1 MVNGRRMFKGS
12 HIVSGKQ
19 NIDSIKVKFIDKILE
34 KLDEKI
40 PDIDSNVIFAFGV
53 LGKRPISFLSVNE
66 RESWGN
72 EKLEVLIKQ
81 YGEPKTSKPTDEQP
95 QVTIELIMNGNE
107 TRAEW
112 SKLKETIAEWRQWF
126 MKVIQEI
133 KCQFYGA
140 WYINIM

>member
-1 MVNGRRMFKGS
+1 M
-12 HIVSGKQ
+12 
-19 NIDSIKVKFIDKILE
+19 
-34 KLDEKI
+34 
-40 PDIDSNVIFAFGV
+40 
-53 LGKRPISFLSVNE
+53 SFLAVKE

-95 QVTIELIMNGNE
+95 QVTIEPIMNGNE

-133 KCQFYGA
+133 KCQLYGA